1 MLYNCTVRYVVV
13 AVVVVLITV
22 VRYKFKPVLLYKKNQ
37 QEMLHRAV
45 FMYSSTVR
53 TTYIS
58 QVSAEY
64 LARAK
69 QKKGQLCKE

>member
-1 MLYNCTVRYVVV
+1 MDNIVIQLYGTVRYVVV

-58 QVSAEY
+58 SVCWTIMQ
-64 LARAK
+64 RITMNK
-69 QKKGQLCKE
+69 